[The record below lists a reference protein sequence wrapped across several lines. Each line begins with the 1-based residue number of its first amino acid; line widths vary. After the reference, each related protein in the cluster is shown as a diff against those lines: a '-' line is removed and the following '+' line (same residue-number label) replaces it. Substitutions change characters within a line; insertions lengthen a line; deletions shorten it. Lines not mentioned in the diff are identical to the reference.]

1 MFHWC
6 LGIKR
11 IKMALLYYV
20 PFSAFWAQKKL
31 LYQCYSL
38 SKKIKFFYSRTSK
51 FCLTK
56 DVLINEKCSLNG
68 ALILGCEIVYSDNG
82 ILSECFIQSPV
93 AWGSWIKRKNCS
105 CNILLQSHEMQDWQ
119 QLVLCPFFIAF
130 DKSRC
135 LGVSALPSISLLS

>member
-1 MFHWC
+1 MVF
-6 LGIKR
+6 
-11 IKMALLYYV
+11 
-20 PFSAFWAQKKL
+20 PFQLFGPQRDSCIDASF
-31 LYQCYSL
+31 
-38 SKKIKFFYSRTSK
+38 SKKIIFFYSRTSK
-51 FCLTK
+51 FWLTK

-93 AWGSWIKRKNCS
+93 AWGSWIQRKICS
-105 CNILLQSHEMQDWQ
+105 CNILLQSHEMRDWQ

-135 LGVSALPSISLLS
+135 LGVSALPSITLIS